1 MSQFFGIIIA
11 AALVNNLVLVQLL
24 GVSALFS
31 YSNNLRNAIELAWVS
46 GSIMFASAV
55 INLLVGRWLLVPLQ
69 LEFLQ
74 LILFV
79 VVSASLAQ
87 LLFSQ
92 LAPRLPHSF
101 RRLGLEFYLISGNSA
116 IVGLSLL
123 NMTSVRSIPDS
134 ITYSLGA
141 AIGFG
146 LLLVMFAALRERLDT
161 ADIPAPLRGAPIHLI
176 SAGIVAM
183 CLLGFAGL
191 V

>member
-24 GVSALFS
+24 GASALFS

-46 GSIMFASAV
+46 GSIMC
-55 INLLVGRWLLVPLQ
+55 
-69 LEFLQ
+69 
-74 LILFV
+74 
-79 VVSASLAQ
+79 ASLAQ